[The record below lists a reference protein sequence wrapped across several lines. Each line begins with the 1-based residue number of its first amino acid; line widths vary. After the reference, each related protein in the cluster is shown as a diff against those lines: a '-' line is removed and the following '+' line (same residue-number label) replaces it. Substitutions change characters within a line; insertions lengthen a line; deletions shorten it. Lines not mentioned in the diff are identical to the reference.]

1 MEVVY
6 DRAIAGDTG
15 AQCVI
20 LLAVGGNFSVE
31 NNFKLLHF
39 LKLFSLFE
47 IKRVTGTRYMVTFC
61 Q

>member
-20 LLAVGGNFSVE
+20 LLAVGGNLVE
-31 NNFKLLHF
+31 ITPHI
-39 LKLFSLFE
+39 S
-47 IKRVTGTRYMVTFC
+47 
-61 Q
+61 

>member
-31 NNFKLLHF
+31 NFKLLHF

-47 IKRVTGTRYMVTFC
+47 IKRVTGTMYMVTFC

>member
-31 NNFKLLHF
+31 KF
-39 LKLFSLFE
+39 
-47 IKRVTGTRYMVTFC
+47 
-61 Q
+61 